1 MKTLLQ
7 TIGCVIRECE
17 MADVEAISVI
27 DCSHA
32 EGGWYPSDF
41 CAFMARDRAVC
52 TIIERNGVILGFCCY
67 YELPGRIVID
77 RIAVANGGRGHGRM
91 LMHDLK
97 RKMLKSEAAFI
108 DFIVSEQNTKAHLFL
123 QAVGFKAVD
132 VDTYDGKTT
141 YHFRLLRG
149 DR

>member
-7 TIGCVIRECE
+7 TIGCVVRECE
-17 MADVEAISVI
+17 MTDLEAMSRI
-27 DCSHA
+27 DRSHL
-32 EGGWYPSDF
+32 EGGWMPLGF
-41 CAFMARDRAVC
+41 CEFLTNDCAVC
-52 TIIERNGVILGFCCY
+52 TVIERNGVVLGFCCY
-67 YELPGRIVID
+67 YEFPGRIVVD
-77 RIAVANGGRGHGRM
+77 RIAVADGGRGHGRM

-108 DFIVSEQNTKAHLFL
+108 DFIVSENNTKAHLFL

-132 VDTYDGKTT
+132 VDTHEGETT

-149 DR
+149 E

>member
-17 MADVEAISVI
+17 MTDVDAVSRI
-27 DCSHA
+27 DRSHL
-32 EGGWYPSDF
+32 EGGWHPSDF
-41 CAFMARDRAVC
+41 CEFIARDRAVC
-52 TIIERNGVILGFCCY
+52 TVIERNGVVLGFCCY
-67 YELPGRIVID
+67 YEFPSRIVVD
-77 RIAVANGGRGHGRM
+77 RIAVADGGRGHGKM

-108 DFIVSEQNTKAHLFL
+108 DFIVSEDNTKAHLFL

-149 DR
+149 E